1 MLFVALS
8 RRIMPMALCEPVDLE
23 RTRSFG
29 QIAKIEPSFPSH
41 SVAFF
46 LAGACG
52 VERRQILNRDR
63 EDREAF
69 TEINQRMRI

>member
-8 RRIMPMALCEPVDLE
+8 RCIVPMALCESVDLE

-41 SVAFF
+41 SVEFF
-46 LAGACG
+46 LVSACG
-52 VERRQILNRDR
+52 VERRQILNCDR
-63 EDREAF
+63 GDREAF